1 VEIDSFS
8 EGWYIYLN
16 STKLQSHFY
25 VLVRYSPKELRLDS
39 LCGSYYMSCIRS
51 YCHVQIGEISV
62 NRKCDN
68 CLAQYGVMKMV
79 E

>member
-1 VEIDSFS
+1 MEIDSFS

-39 LCGSYYMSCIRS
+39 LCGSYYMTYIISHQ
-51 YCHVQIGEISV
+51 HVSRGEISV